1 MDRMS
6 GQGWPCPP
14 HAHTCLPMA
23 MAKGR
28 TLGTDKETAQVY
40 TVGHVLR
47 ICRAVHM
54 SAPSSGSRLEPKNK
68 KYVPA
73 PGGRLV
79 ALDHVRAARM
89 RMPPSLPARHLECS
103 ISQAA
108 HFDHIDEIVVRK

>member
-68 KYVPA
+68 KICSSTRRQARGARSCP
-73 PGGRLV
+73 R
-79 ALDHVRAARM
+79 RADADASFATRAS
-89 RMPPSLPARHLECS
+89 P
-103 ISQAA
+103 
-108 HFDHIDEIVVRK
+108 